1 MYKIKCEDLTLYN
14 PLKKDLVLGDPTLN
28 LEVNKAG
35 SLSFT
40 IYPTHTYYGSIRKM
54 KSIITVFRDNKIL
67 FKGRV
72 YSDKVNFFKVKTVE
86 VEGLLAYFNDSIV
99 RPYTFTGTPEEYL
112 AFLIDQH
119 NGQVEEFQKFKL
131 GVVTVTDPNDYI
143 TRSSS
148 ATPKTWEEIEEK
160 LVKLLGGYIRIRY
173 EEDGNYIDYI
183 EDFSDV
189 STQEIKFA
197 VNLQDLENVVR
208 GDSLAT
214 CIIPYGAK
222 LSDLETEET
231 PEEDT
236 EGETE
241 EEIETVDETSEST
254 EEETTETDARV
265 TIKSVNNDLDYI
277 QDDTAVAIYG
287 KIYEVVTWDDVTEP
301 ENLLTKA
308 RAYLATS
315 INLSNA
321 LTIKAVDLHLT
332 DKDIEAF
339 NIGDYIKVYSAPH
352 GIEETLL
359 LTAYTIKLADP
370 SGCVFSLGRES
381 SSFMDNQISSDRE
394 NSENFTRIDIVEK
407 EIGETNTTL
416 EKNIQE
422 TLTFIN
428 TTIENSEET
437 TRTMLQEYAKSSD
450 LEELSESVSTTFQQ
464 TAEDF
469 NFKFETVNERITNE
483 NGEINREIDTIQ
495 KYIRFVD
502 GNIILGSS
510 ENEIT
515 LTIKNDVII
524 FERNGVEFGWWD
536 GIDFHTGNIVV
547 EVNERAQFG
556 NFAFIPRSDDS
567 LMFLNVGRP
576 LYVSR
581 IGTAVLGEDKVS

>member
-54 KSIITVFRDNKIL
+54 KSVITVYRDDKVL

-72 YSDKVNFFKVKTVE
+72 YSDKVNFYKVKTVE

-173 EEDGNYIDYI
+173 EADGNYIDYI

-189 STQEIKFA
+189 STQKIKFS
-197 VNLQDLENVVR
+197 VNLQDLENEVR

-222 LSDLETEET
+222 LSDIKKEES
-231 PEEDT
+231 PEEDP
-236 EGETE
+236 ETE
-241 EEIETVDETSEST
+241 EEIETVEETTET
-254 EEETTETDARV
+254 EEETTESEERV

-301 ENLLTKA
+301 ENLLSKA

-321 LTIKAVDLHLT
+321 LTIKAVDLHLA

-339 NIGDYIKVYSAPH
+339 NVGDYIEVYSVPH

-381 SSFMDNQISSDRE
+381 SSFMDNQISADRE

-422 TLTFIN
+422 TLTFVN
-428 TTIENSEET
+428 QSIENSEET

-450 LEELSESVSTTFQQ
+450 LEELSESVSTTFTQ

-483 NGEINREIDTIQ
+483 NGEIVKDIDQIN
-495 KYIRFVD
+495 KYIRFVN

-515 LTIKNDVII
+515 LTIKNNLIV
-524 FERNGVEFGWWD
+524 FERNGVAFGWWD
-536 GIDFHTGNIVV
+536 GIDFYTGNIVV

-567 LMFLNVGRP
+567 LMFLNVGKP
-576 LYVSR
+576 VSMSR
-581 IGTAVLGEDKVS
+581 IGRAIVGENKVL

>member
-14 PLKKDLVLGDPTLN
+14 PFKKDLVLGDPTLN

-40 IYPTHTYYGSIRKM
+40 MYPTHTYYGSIRKM
-54 KSIITVFRDNKIL
+54 KSVISVYRDDKIL

-72 YSDKVNFFKVKTVE
+72 YSDKVNFYKIKTVE

-99 RPYTFTGTPEEYL
+99 RPYVFTGTPEEYL
-112 AFLIDQH
+112 AFLVDQH

-148 ATPKTWEEIEEK
+148 ASPNTWAEIEEK
-160 LVKLLGGYIRIRY
+160 LIKLLGGYIRIRY

-183 EDFSDV
+183 EDYSDV
-189 STQEIKFA
+189 STQQIKFS
-197 VNLQDLENVVR
+197 VNLQDLENEVR

-222 LSDLETEET
+222 LSDLEKEET
-231 PEEDT
+231 PEEET
-236 EGETE
+236 EEETE

-254 EEETTETDARV
+254 EETTETDARV
-265 TIKSVNNDLDYI
+265 TIKSVNNGLDYI

-321 LTIKAVDLHLT
+321 LTIKAIDLHLA

-339 NIGDYIKVYSAPH
+339 NLGDYIEVYSVPH
-352 GIEETLL
+352 SIEETLL

-370 SGCVFSLGRES
+370 SGCIFSLGKVS
-381 SSFMDNQISSDRE
+381 SGFMDNQISSDRE
-394 NSENFTRIDIVEK
+394 NSDNFTRIDIVEK

-416 EKNIQE
+416 EKTTQE
-422 TLTFIN
+422 TLTFVN
-428 TTIENSEET
+428 QSIENSEET
-437 TRTMLQEYAKSSD
+437 TRTMLKEYAKTSD
-450 LEELSESVSTTFQQ
+450 LEELNESVSTTFTQ

-483 NGEINREIDTIQ
+483 NGEIVTEIETIQ

-502 GNIILGSS
+502 GSIILGSS

-524 FERNGVEFGWWD
+524 FEKNGIEFGWWD

-556 NFAFIPRSDDS
+556 NFAFIPRSDNS
-567 LMFLNVGRP
+567 LMFLNVGKP
-576 LYVSR
+576 LSLSR
-581 IGTAVLGEDKVS
+581 VGSAIVGEDRVS